1 MSLDP
6 VNEPAPEPEPGEAVV
21 GPAALTQPTA
31 HVALVALGC
40 RVSRADL
47 DGLASSLPPGARLAR
62 AGRPADVV
70 VVGTCTITAD
80 ADSAS
85 RQAIRRAAREH
96 PGARIVAAGCY
107 AERCPDE
114 LRALPGVA
122 AVVGARSH
130 RGLAAVLA
138 RVAAG
143 ASSAAPDEGPAWD
156 LGPAAAPDHH
166 ARPVLKV
173 QDGCDERCTYC
184 AVPLA
189 RGPAR
194 SMPFDAAVARARA
207 LRARHAELV
216 LTGVHLGAYGRD
228 LRPARSLEELVRAV
242 VAAPGGRVRLS
253 SVEPLEVPL
262 ALLREAGT
270 RERLCPHL
278 HLPLQSGAA
287 PVLRAMG
294 RPYGPEEYAAAVE
307 AVAALVPDGCLG
319 ADVVAGFPGETDADH
334 RATVALVERLPLA
347 YLHVFPFSARP
358 GTKAAALSPAV
369 PGEVRRARAAELR
382 ALSARRWGEHLR
394 RQIGRTLEVVVE
406 RVADG
411 VARGTSA
418 GFAPVRWPAGEAER
432 GALERVRITH
442 SDEHGCSGVIA

>member
-1 MSLDP
+1 
-6 VNEPAPEPEPGEAVV
+6 
-21 GPAALTQPTA
+21 
-31 HVALVALGC
+31 
-40 RVSRADL
+40 
-47 DGLASSLPPGARLAR
+47 
-62 AGRPADVV
+62 V

-96 PGARIVAAGCY
+96 PAARIVAAGCY
-107 AERCPDE
+107 AERCPDA

-130 RGLAAVLA
+130 RGLAGVLA

-143 ASSAAPDEGPAWD
+143 EPPAAPDEGPAWD
-156 LGPAAAPDHH
+156 LDPAVAPGPAAPRH
-166 ARPVLKV
+166 ARPALKV

-194 SMPFDAAVARARA
+194 SMPFEAAVARARA
-207 LRARHAELV
+207 LRARHAEVV

-228 LRPARSLEELVRAV
+228 HRPARSLEELVRAV
-242 VAAPGGRVRLS
+242 VAGPGGRVRLS

-262 ALLREAGT
+262 ALLRDAGT

-287 PVLRAMG
+287 PVLRAMR
-294 RPYGPEEYAAAVE
+294 RPYGPGEYAAVVE
-307 AVAALVPDGCLG
+307 AVAALVPDVCLG

-347 YLHVFPFSARP
+347 YLHVFPFSPRP
-358 GTKAAALSPAV
+358 GTPAAELPGAV
-369 PGEVRRARAAELR
+369 PAAVRRARAAELR
-382 ALSARRWGEHLR
+382 ALSARRWGASLR
-394 RQIGRTLEVVVE
+394 RQVGRTVDVVVE

-411 VARGTSA
+411 TARGTSA
-418 GFAPVRWPAGEAER
+418 GFAPVRWPVCDAQR
-432 GALERVRITH
+432 GALVRVRITH
-442 SDEHGCSGVIA
+442 SDERGCSGVMA

>member
-1 MSLDP
+1 M
-6 VNEPAPEPEPGEAVV
+6 EARTYRVH
-21 GPAALTQPTA
+21 L
-31 HVALVALGC
+31 HALGC

-47 DGLASSLPPGARLAR
+47 DGLAASLPAGARLA
-62 AGRPADVV
+62 APGKPADVV

-96 PGARIVAAGCY
+96 PGARILAAGCY
-107 AERCPDE
+107 AERCPDRV
-114 LRALPGVA
+114 RALPGVA

-130 RGLAAVLA
+130 RSLAGALA

-143 ASSAAPDEGPAWD
+143 EAPAAPEEGPAWD
-156 LGPAAAPDHH
+156 LGPALEPFAPRH

-173 QDGCDERCTYC
+173 QDGCDERCSYC

-194 SMPFDAAVARARA
+194 SMPFEAAVARARA
-207 LRARHAELV
+207 MRARHAELV

-228 LRPARSLEELVRAV
+228 LRPARSLEWLVRG
-242 VAAPGGRVRLS
+242 VAAGPGGRVRLS
-253 SVEPLEVPL
+253 SVEPLEAPL
-262 ALLREAGT
+262 GLFRDAGV

-294 RPYGPEEYAAAVE
+294 RPYGPAQYATAVE
-307 AVAALVPDGCLG
+307 AVAALVPGACLG

-358 GTKAAALSPAV
+358 GTPAAALAGAV
-369 PGEVRRARAAELR
+369 PAAVRRARAAELR
-382 ALSARRWGEHLR
+382 AVSARRWREHLQ
-394 RQIGRTLEVVVE
+394 RQVGRTLEVVVE
-406 RVADG
+406 RAAG
-411 VARGTSA
+411 GTARGTSA
-418 GFAPVRWPAGEAER
+418 EFAPVRWPAGAAQR
-432 GALERVRITH
+432 GALVRVRITH